1 MEGIMKFAF
10 CLIAAIVCLAV
21 GIMQLNER
29 GTPLNNAYLYASK
42 EKKQSMNKSPYFKQ
56 SGIVFI
62 LLAVIF
68 TLLASSIAFR
78 TAWLEYLSLGVCA
91 VAVIYAVVSSV
102 IIEKSV
108 KRIFRFRIF
117 GFFRH
122 E

>member
-1 MEGIMKFAF
+1 MERIMEFAF
-10 CLIAAIVCLAV
+10 CLIAAIVCLVV

-29 GTPLNNAYLYASK
+29 GIPLNNAYLYASK
-42 EKKQSMNKSPYFKQ
+42 EKKHSMNKSPYFKQ

-68 TLLASSIAFR
+68 GLLASSVVLR
-78 TAWLEYLSLGVCA
+78 TEWLSYLALGVCG
-91 VAVIYAVVSSV
+91 VVVIYSIVSTV

-108 KRIFRFRIF
+108 KGLFRFKFF
-117 GFFRH
+117 GFFRQ